1 MPERLLFSKS
11 QRARYISHLDLMRT
25 FQRAFLRAGVT
36 IRHTEGYNPHPFVS
50 VALPISVGYS
60 SECEILEFGL
70 VSPLSL
76 DEVAWRLN
84 HVLPEGLWVRSCYT
98 AERPLSELKAI
109 NYIVNFEYEDGRP
122 LDTEA
127 TLTSLLRRK
136 SLVVKKKSNKSKK
149 GYTEVDIIPLIYR
162 WSTECQSDSMT
173 LDVELS
179 AQNPGLNP
187 VYIRNAFVDENPA
200 FVPDLVTYHRREIL
214 DANGRIFR

>member
-70 VSPLSL
+70 VSPLS
-76 DEVAWRLN
+76 
-84 HVLPEGLWVRSCYT
+84 P
-98 AERPLSELKAI
+98 ELKAI